1 MAEFKGDKKLSA
13 PTARFLCI
21 SDTHFGTKPDY
32 IYRGYSPSNQFQQ
45 LLPELL
51 KEEEHCDAVLHL
63 GDLCGDASFHA
74 QPEHYQYASAVLSA
88 FKTPILP
95 VTGNHDLSLGIKS
108 LLGRSK
114 ITWRS
119 QAEIRADYYS
129 EIKGVRVISID
140 SSEYTKRAG
149 QLSQSQLL
157 WLNATL
163 QDFPNKALILIHH
176 PLHQIGCQWI
186 DSTML
191 ISEPLALRNILE
203 LNQSKILGVL
213 HGHVHDAITQTVGG
227 ICYATIPSTIFPFDT
242 RFGAADGSIEPSYS
256 VGYAIAEIING
267 SLRLSYRSRT
277 IPNNQQQ

>member
-1 MAEFKGDKKLSA
+1 MSA

-32 IYRGYSPSNQFQQ
+32 IYRGYSPLNQFQQ

-51 KEEEHCDAVLHL
+51 KEEKHCDAVLHL
-63 GDLCGDASFHA
+63 GDLCGDAILHA
-74 QPEHYQYASAVLSA
+74 QMEHYQYATAVLSA

-108 LLGRSK
+108 LLGRSQV
-114 ITWRS
+114 TWS
-119 QAEIRADYYS
+119 DQTELKADYFS
-129 EIKGVRVISID
+129 DINGVRIISID
-140 SSEYTKRAG
+140 SSVYTRRAG

-163 QDFPNKALILIHH
+163 QSSPHKALVLIHH
-176 PLHQIGCQWI
+176 PLHQIGCEWI

-191 ISEPLALRNILE
+191 LSEPLALRNILE
-203 LNQSKILGVL
+203 LNHSKVLGVL
-213 HGHVHDAITQTVGG
+213 HGHVHDAITRTVGG

-242 RFGAADGSIEPSYS
+242 TFGAADGGIEPSCAI
-256 VGYAIAEIING
+256 GYAIAEIIDG
-267 SLRLSYRSRT
+267 SLRISYRIRT
-277 IPNNQQQ
+277 AWNNQKP